1 MGVLLQKQTGK
12 HLLVSVCSFRSSEHM
27 VCRCSANPTHLRS
40 IAWSGILQEDQA
52 KGKQPDV
59 MMSNSS
65 NFSAAGAE
73 EGKKCIVNDQM
84 RPFIVLYILILTV
97 GLPGNLLSAWAFVR
111 CCKAKEK
118 RSAGVYL
125 LNLLVANLLFLG
137 ALPFKVLK
145 DLGAAPWSL
154 MVFHCQC
161 SAVVTYI
168 SLYASVAFLTFIIVD
183 RHLQDRHSA
192 HSLRLQEPSFA
203 WLLCTVVWLLLLVI
217 MVPNM
222 ALPTKQVQ
230 VQRYLS
236 CTSLKEELGL
246 SWHTLTVFLNTAL
259 FLNASA
265 AVLVSSSLALK
276 HLLRSRS
283 AAARRTLVSVTLMA
297 LAYVLSFVPYH
308 AVRTPYTLAQTQVI
322 RDCRTRRQL
331 FLGKEATLVLSV
343 LHVCLDPLL
352 FFHLDPAFRGV
363 IQDLLPCTT
372 HCKAAADMRLRT
384 RRNTQ
389 EDQEEGG
396 DSSQL

>member
-1 MGVLLQKQTGK
+1 MRQTVGDNVLHLNKNLDCRKWSLVTKLSGKKQKCFYRLSCLQPSERVIFLGFTTDALSTRKSICSHLKRYSHADFSETIQCVQVSC
-12 HLLVSVCSFRSSEHM
+12 LLV
-27 VCRCSANPTHLRS
+27 P
-40 IAWSGILQEDQA
+40 Q
-52 KGKQPDV
+52 
-59 MMSNSS
+59 
-65 NFSAAGAE
+65 
-73 EGKKCIVNDQM
+73 
-84 RPFIVLYILILTV
+84 
-97 GLPGNLLSAWAFVR
+97 
-111 CCKAKEK
+111 EK

-125 LNLLVANLLFLG
+125 LNLLLANLLFLG

-161 SAVVTYI
+161 SAVLTYI

-183 RHLQDRHSA
+183 RYLQDRHSA

-203 WLLCTVVWLLLLVI
+203 WLLCAVVWLLLLVI

-246 SWHTLTVFLNTAL
+246 RWHTLTVFLNTAL

-276 HLLRSRS
+276 HFLRSRS
-283 AAARRTLVSVTLMA
+283 AAARRALVSVTLMA

-372 HCKAAADMRLRT
+372 HCRAAADMRLRT
-384 RRNTQ
+384 RGNTQ

-396 DSSQL
+396 DSSRL